1 MLEENKVKIAYLM
14 KRLLLFMVA
23 LCALH
28 AGQALAAEGGA
39 APPEQGPPSVEQ
51 DTRININEAGPDV
64 LMQLPGIGP
73 SRAQAII
80 AERKKRRFRRVED
93 IIRVPGIG
101 RKTFGRIR
109 HSIRVQ

>member
-1 MLEENKVKIAYLM
+1 ML
-14 KRLLLFMVA
+14 RLVVFAFALF
-23 LCALH
+23 ALH
-28 AGQALAAEGGA
+28 TGQAAAAEGDA
-39 APPEQGPPSVEQ
+39 PEQGPPSAEQ
-51 DTRININEAGPDV
+51 DSRININEAAPEELV
-64 LMQLPGIGP
+64 QLPGIGP

-80 AERKKRRFRRVED
+80 VEREKRRFRRIED

>member
-1 MLEENKVKIAYLM
+1 MKQVLM
-14 KRLLLFMVA
+14 FMVT

-28 AGQALAAEGGA
+28 TGQALAADGGV

-51 DTRININEAGPDV
+51 DSRININEAGPEELV
-64 LMQLPGIGP
+64 QLPGIGP

-80 AERKKRRFRRVED
+80 TERGKRRFRRVED
-93 IIRVPGIG
+93 IMRVPGIG

-109 HSIRVQ
+109 GSIRVR

>member
-1 MLEENKVKIAYLM
+1 M
-14 KRLLLFMVA
+14 KWFLVFVVA

-28 AGQALAAEGGA
+28 ADQALGAEGGA
-39 APPEQGPPSVEQ
+39 VSPEQGPPSVEQ
-51 DTRININEAGPDV
+51 DTRININVAGPDV
-64 LMQLPGIGP
+64 LVRLPGIGP

-80 AERKKRRFRRVED
+80 AAREKRRFRRVED

-109 HSIRVQ
+109 DSIRVQ

>member
-1 MLEENKVKIAYLM
+1 ML
-14 KRLLLFMVA
+14 RLLVCVVA
-23 LCALH
+23 LFALH
-28 AGQALAAEGGA
+28 SGQALASEGGA
-39 APPEQGPPSVEQ
+39 APPKQGPPSAEQ

-64 LMQLPGIGP
+64 LVELPGIGP

-80 AERKKRRFRRVED
+80 AEREKRRFRRVED

>member
-1 MLEENKVKIAYLM
+1 MW
-14 KRLLLFMVA
+14 RLLVLAVA

-28 AGQALAAEGGA
+28 AGQAMAAGGGA
-39 APPEQGPPSVEQ
+39 GPSEQGPPSVEQ
-51 DTRININEAGPDV
+51 DKRININEAGPDV
-64 LMQLPGIGP
+64 LVQLPGIGP

-80 AERKKRRFRRVED
+80 AEREKRRFRRIED

-109 HSIRVQ
+109 YSIRVQ

>member
-1 MLEENKVKIAYLM
+1 MWRFL
-14 KRLLLFMVA
+14 A
-23 LCALH
+23 LVVTVCALQ
-28 AGQALAAEGGA
+28 AGQATAAEGGSG
-39 APPEQGPPSVEQ
+39 PPEQGPPSAEQ
-51 DTRININEAGPDV
+51 DTRININEAGSDV
-64 LMQLPGIGP
+64 LVQLPGIGP

-80 AERKKRRFRRVED
+80 AEREKRRFRRIED

>member
-1 MLEENKVKIAYLM
+1 M
-14 KRLLLFMVA
+14 KRLLVMVVA

-28 AGQALAAEGGA
+28 TGRASAADGGVG
-39 APPEQGPPSVEQ
+39 PPEQGPPSAEQ
-51 DTRININEAGPDV
+51 DTRININEAGADELV
-64 LMQLPGIGP
+64 RLPGIGP

-80 AERKKRRFRRVED
+80 AEREKRRFRRVED